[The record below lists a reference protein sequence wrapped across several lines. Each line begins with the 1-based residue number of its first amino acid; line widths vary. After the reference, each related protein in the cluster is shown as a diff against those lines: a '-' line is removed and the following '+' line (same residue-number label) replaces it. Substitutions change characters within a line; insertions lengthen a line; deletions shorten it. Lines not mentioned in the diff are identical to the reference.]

1 MRQPIY
7 FLLVGGMQY
16 LIDTLVFALLI
27 SSGLATVPAN
37 VASRASAA
45 AAGFLSNRYW
55 TFSQRPDTL
64 RRFSR
69 SLVRFLAWWLSMTV
83 VSSLAVLGLES
94 ILGDEELERILAKV
108 IVEAVLAVISFLV
121 SRYWVYRS

>member
-94 ILGDEELERILAKV
+94 VLGDEDLERILAKV